1 MELRKVANA
10 FYRGTGPRL
19 YVDSAPRFTANAG
32 MTVANWK
39 GWSGSLRMR
48 AINHYRLDGED
59 SSLFAEG
66 HTVWDLGISR
76 RVRRG
81 VEFNFTVDNM
91 LNRSYYETQNYFE
104 SRLSGQDPS
113 TESTRRQGTR

>member
-1 MELRKVANA
+1 
-10 FYRGTGPRL
+10 
-19 YVDSAPRFTANAG
+19 
-32 MTVANWK
+32 
-39 GWSGSLRMR
+39 MR
-48 AINHYRLDGED
+48 AIDHYRLDGEN

-81 VEFNFTVDNM
+81 VEFNFIVDNM

-104 SRLSGQDPS
+104 SRLSGQDPRYRIHA
-113 TESTRRQGTR
+113 TPGYPITIMAGLTFRLRGK